1 MIATQNVF
9 FFGMPPGG
17 SKATSWLG
25 GCKVPIVIVERQ
37 ARILLPCWSDS
48 ARASGHPIV
57 AASTDSN
64 GYEWSCN
71 GARSWGSSS
80 EKKRGGGKT
89 RPAGLIPYPG
99 WENMTSPTLLV
110 MYVARGAGT
119 RLQDLVEELSAESG
133 ARRAGGDRL

>member
-80 EKKRGGGKT
+80 EKKRGGEDKSSE
-89 RPAGLIPYPG
+89 RINA
-99 WENMTSPTLLV
+99 
-110 MYVARGAGT
+110 
-119 RLQDLVEELSAESG
+119 Q
-133 ARRAGGDRL
+133 